1 MADMS
6 EPDNTRYRTA
16 LITGGSAGLGLE
28 LARGLLGNGWR
39 VVIDGRDPGRLRA
52 AAASLAEEETDRAD
66 PPPLTAVAGD
76 IADVTHR
83 AELRDRVAQLGRLD
97 LLVHN
102 ASALGPSPLRP
113 LAALD
118 PAELTALWT
127 TNVVA
132 ANALN
137 VLLVPTLRTH
147 DGVLVSISSDAA
159 VEHYETWGGYGATK
173 AALDH
178 LTLTWAAEAG
188 VTGYAVDPG
197 DMRTAMHQLA
207 FPGEDIS
214 DRPLPQT
221 VVPQLLALLDQRP
234 PSGRYRAAAFAP
246 APAGAS
252 A

>member
-1 MADMS
+1 MAGMN
-6 EPDNTRYRTA
+6 EPDNTRLRTA

-28 LARGLLGNGWR
+28 LAKGLLGRGWR
-39 VVIDGRDPGRLRA
+39 VVIDGRDPERLRH
-52 AAASLAEEETDRAD
+52 AAASLAGETGRAD
-66 PPPLTAVAGD
+66 PPPLTAVVG
-76 IADVTHR
+76 DVTDPAHR
-83 AELRDRVAQLGRLD
+83 ADLRDRVARLGRLD

-102 ASALGPSPLRP
+102 ASALGPSRLRP
-113 LAALD
+113 LAELD
-118 PAELTALWT
+118 PAELTALWA

-137 VLLVPTLRTH
+137 TLLVPALRAH
-147 DGVLVSISSDAA
+147 DGILVSISSDAA

-178 LTLTWAAEAG
+178 LTLTWSAESG

-221 VVPQLLALLDQRP
+221 VVPQVLALLDRRP

-246 APAGAS
+246 ALTGAS

>member
-1 MADMS
+1 MAGMIES
-6 EPDNTRYRTA
+6 DNTEPRTA

-28 LARGLLGNGWR
+28 LTRGLLADGWR
-39 VVIDGRDPGRLRA
+39 VVIDGRDPDRLRRA
-52 AAASLAEEETDRAD
+52 VASLAAGEGGHGD

-76 IADVTHR
+76 VTDAAHR
-83 AELRDRVAQLGRLD
+83 AELAGRVGALGRLD

-113 LAALD
+113 LAELD

-127 TNVVA
+127 TNAVA
-132 ANALN
+132 ANTLN
-137 VLLVPTLRTH
+137 TLLVPTLRAH
-147 DGVLVSISSDAA
+147 DGILVSISSDAA
-159 VEHYETWGGYGATK
+159 VEHYETWGGYAATK

-197 DMRTAMHQLA
+197 DMRTEMHQLA
-207 FPGEDIS
+207 FPGEDIG
-214 DRPLPQT
+214 DRPLPRT
-221 VVPQLLALLDQRP
+221 VVPRLLALLDRRP

-246 APAGAS
+246 APAGVPA
-252 A
+252 

>member
-1 MADMS
+1 MS
-6 EPDNTRYRTA
+6 ESDNARFRTA
-16 LITGGSAGLGLE
+16 LVTGGSAGLGLE
-28 LARGLLGNGWR
+28 LARGLLDRGWR
-39 VVIDGRDPGRLRA
+39 VVIDGRDAARLHR
-52 AAASLAEEETDRAD
+52 AAASLVPGEGGRVEE
-66 PPPLTAVAGD
+66 PLTAVAGD
-76 IADVTHR
+76 VTDAAHR
-83 AELRDRVAQLGRLD
+83 ADLAVRVAELGRLD

-113 LAALD
+113 LADLD
-118 PAELTALWT
+118 PADLTALWT

-137 VLLVPTLRTH
+137 ALLVPILRAH
-147 DGVLVSISSDAA
+147 DGILVSISSDAA

-178 LTLTWAAEAG
+178 LTLTWSAEAG

-207 FPGEDIS
+207 FPGEDIG

-221 VVPQLLALLDQRP
+221 VVPQLLELLDRRP

-246 APAGAS
+246 VPAGVS
-252 A
+252 G

>member
-1 MADMS
+1 MTGMS
-6 EPDNTRYRTA
+6 EPDNTRFRTA

-28 LARGLLGNGWR
+28 LARGLLDSGWR
-39 VVIDGRDPGRLRA
+39 VVIDGRDPERLQRA
-52 AAASLAEEETDRAD
+52 VASLGPGETGRAV
-66 PPPLTAVAGD
+66 PPPLTAVAGNV
-76 IADVTHR
+76 ADAAHR
-83 AELRDRVAQLGRLD
+83 AALAERVVALGRLD

-113 LAALD
+113 LGALG

-137 VLLVPTLRTH
+137 TLLVPTLRTH
-147 DGVLVSISSDAA
+147 DGILVSISSDAA
-159 VEHYETWGGYGATK
+159 VEHYENWGGYGASK

-178 LTLTWAAEAG
+178 LTLTWSAEAG

-221 VVPQLLALLDQRP
+221 VVPRLLALLDQRP
-234 PSGRYRAAAFAP
+234 PSGRYWAAAFAP
-246 APAGAS
+246 ALAGAP

>member
-1 MADMS
+1 MADS
-6 EPDNTRYRTA
+6 SSTEKLA
-16 LITGGSAGLGLE
+16 LTPLHALHLRLGARMAPFAGYDMPIQYPAGVMQEHLHT
-28 LARGLLGNGWR
+28 
-39 VVIDGRDPGRLRA
+39 RA
-52 AAASLAEEETDRAD
+52 AAGLFDVSHMGQVILRPRSGDVADAAHRAALAE
-66 PPPLTAVAGD
+66 
-76 IADVTHR
+76 
-83 AELRDRVAQLGRLD
+83 RVAALGRLD

-113 LAALD
+113 LGALG

-137 VLLVPTLRTH
+137 TLLVPTLRTH
-147 DGVLVSISSDAA
+147 DGILVSISSDAA
-159 VEHYETWGGYGATK
+159 VEHYENWGGYGASK

-178 LTLTWAAEAG
+178 LTLTWSTEAG

-221 VVPQLLALLDQRP
+221 VVPRLLALLDQRP

-246 APAGAS
+246 ALTGAPA
-252 A
+252 